1 MDHSKC
7 INGHTNALTQLQEK
21 KLEASSSDSH
31 RGQGSLPLEGCH
43 EAAAGL
49 PINEEPHTVTGTKA
63 AASLS
68 AMGPTLNVA
77 EPAPLLGHWPTPA
90 PPKLQPDFRTLGQDA
105 VKDLSS
111 LDSPLP
117 SF

>member
-1 MDHSKC
+1 MH
-7 INGHTNALTQLQEK
+7 ALIQLQE

-31 RGQGSLPLEGCH
+31 RGQGSLPLEGCQ

-49 PINEEPHTVTGTKA
+49 PINEEPHTVTGTEA
-63 AASLS
+63 AAFLG
-68 AMGPTLNVA
+68 AMGPAPNVA

-90 PPKLQPDFRTLGQDA
+90 PPKLQPDFRTLGQGA
-105 VKDLSS
+105 SKDLPPQ
-111 LDSPLP
+111 DNALP

>member
-1 MDHSKC
+1 MNTL
-7 INGHTNALTQLQEK
+7 IQLQEK

-31 RGQGSLPLEGCH
+31 RGQESLLLEGCH

-68 AMGPTLNVA
+68 AMGPPHKRGRA
-77 EPAPLLGHWPTPA
+77 CSPAGALAHA
-90 PPKLQPDFRTLGQDA
+90 
-105 VKDLSS
+105 
-111 LDSPLP
+111 SP
-117 SF
+117 SQAAT